1 MHIPDFVRFVA
12 DPESI
17 ADYQFDDYTHNQHAR
32 GARHIRKHW
41 EYSEECLN
49 ILKEYIEKFED
60 VFIGITRGM
69 RINKQMLSL
78 KDLFG

>member
-1 MHIPDFVRFVA
+1 VHIPDFVRFVA
-12 DPESI
+12 DPESL

-49 ILKEYIEKFED
+49 ILKEY
-60 VFIGITRGM
+60 
-69 RINKQMLSL
+69 
-78 KDLFG
+78 